1 MNKFIMMKAKKWS
14 KWVWVKAKNN
24 PMYSIP
30 LVLIVAYFIWKQF
43 MANYTG
49 ANVITA
55 SDVTKYQPDAFGF
68 GIASTDTEAVNFF
81 AQTTNDI
88 LRQLRVEWWQTYK
101 TNVFTDIT
109 VLNTAEMVDTKVN
122 LDQFERAGVYLF
134 LGRFLCPALTKFR
147 HETEKD
153 RFERM
158 GEFYMSEYN
167 KEWRTILEDGVEYDE
182 TGDGT
187 IQVSEREPLHGF
199 RRLTR

>member
-1 MNKFIMMKAKKWS
+1 
-14 KWVWVKAKNN
+14 
-24 PMYSIP
+24 
-30 LVLIVAYFIWKQF
+30 

-68 GIASTDTEAVNFF
+68 GIASTDTEATNFF

-88 LRQLRVEWWQTYK
+88 LRQLRIEWWSVYK
-101 TNVFTDIT
+101 TNVYTDIT
-109 VLNTAEMVDTKVN
+109 VLGTNEMVDTKVN

-134 LGRFLCPALTKFR
+134 LGRFLCPALSKFR
-147 HETEKD
+147 PETEKD

-158 GEFYMSEYN
+158 AEHYMSEYN
-167 KEWRTILEDGVEYDE
+167 KEFDSILEDGVEYDS

-187 IQVSEREPLHGF
+187 IVKNEREPLHGT
-199 RRLTR
+199 RRLIR

>member
-1 MNKFIMMKAKKWS
+1 
-14 KWVWVKAKNN
+14 
-24 PMYSIP
+24 
-30 LVLIVAYFIWKQF
+30 

-49 ANVITA
+49 ADVITA

-88 LRQLRVEWWQTYK
+88 LRQLRIEWWPVYK
-101 TNVFTDIT
+101 TNVYTDIT
-109 VLNTAEMVDTKVN
+109 VLGTNEMENTKVN

-147 HETEKD
+147 PETEKD

-158 GEFYMSEYN
+158 AEHYMSEYN
-167 KEWRTILEDGVEYDE
+167 KEFDSILEDGVEYDT
-182 TGDGT
+182 TGDGN
-187 IQVSEREPLHGF
+187 IVKNEREPLHGT
-199 RRLTR
+199 RRLVR

>member
-1 MNKFIMMKAKKWS
+1 
-14 KWVWVKAKNN
+14 
-24 PMYSIP
+24 
-30 LVLIVAYFIWKQF
+30 

-101 TNVFTDIT
+101 ANIFTDIT
-109 VLNTAEMVDTKVN
+109 ILNTAEMVDTKVN

-147 HETEKD
+147 PEADKD

-167 KEWRTILEDGVEYDE
+167 KEWRTVLEDGVEYDE

-187 IQVSEREPLHGF
+187 IQVSERYPLHGF